1 MAVDQYRIEVTFA
14 WWWKWL
20 YLPALYLAV
29 AVTMRPP
36 NWKRVADVADRAT
49 IIRIH
54 RNRTEIAP

>member
-1 MAVDQYRIEVTFA
+1 MAAEPYRIEVKFA
-14 WWWKWL
+14 WWWTWL
-20 YLPALYLAV
+20 YLPALYLTV

-36 NWKRVADVADRAT
+36 NWQRVAAMAIRAT